1 MIERVIPYVFVC
13 IFLYW
18 AFLTMTIILR
28 DGTLRDGTDGTDGT
42 FFVYSVLHSV
52 FYLGIGIGIGL
63 FYSRKFIMFV
73 GFIFKFFIL
82 AFYLNIINKFNYFV
96 TFKDYSLVIKSV
108 TIDLLVTLLIFVVVI
123 SVNVLYCILCI
134 LFIFLHPCI
143 PSNVTNFFERKHG
156 QVKFQKCFTKLLSE
170 PDDVCCICLVE
181 FDNSTYKSNVCDHI
195 FHMNCIQKLILNDH
209 KNCPLCKQEFGPCK
223 IIYKV

>member
-28 DGTLRDGTDGTDGT
+28 DGTLRDGILRDGTLRDGT

-52 FYLGIGIGIGL
+52 FYLGIGIGL

-96 TFKDYSLVIKSV
+96 TFKDYSLVVKSV

-143 PSNVTNFFERKHG
+143 PSNVTNFFERKHA
-156 QVKFQKCFTKLLSE
+156 VYYLICFDCNQGCSMS
-170 PDDVCCICLVE
+170 V
-181 FDNSTYKSNVCDHI
+181 F
-195 FHMNCIQKLILNDH
+195 F
-209 KNCPLCKQEFGPCK
+209 F
-223 IIYKV
+223 